1 MTEPSPPAGLLSR
14 GAPILQ
20 KRVSVMRKAVSFALI
35 GVVNTVVDASVFF
48 LVYAYLTRSAPMT
61 QLFTTAA
68 GLCRC
73 GAAEDLALVA
83 ANVTAWLV
91 AVTFSYVMNSTI
103 TFAAES
109 GRKLK
114 FRAYV
119 AFAASGVLGVIAN
132 TATLVLAAQVLPVWA
147 AKGCAILVSFVVNF
161 SMSHFVVFRPRRPDA
176 LVDM

>member
-1 MTEPSPPAGLLSR
+1 MTERTPSASLLSR
-14 GAPILQ
+14 AVPMLQ
-20 KRVSVMRKAVSFALI
+20 KRVGVMRKAVSFALI
-35 GVVNTVVDASVFF
+35 GLINTAVDATVFF
-48 LVYAYLTRSAPMT
+48 LVYAYLTSSAP
-61 QLFTTAA
+61 LIRFFAAAA

-91 AVTFSYVMNSTI
+91 AMTFSYVMNSTI

-109 GRKLK
+109 GRKLRFK
-114 FRAYV
+114 AYA

-161 SMSHFVVFRPRRPDA
+161 SMSHFVVFRAKRPDA
-176 LVDM
+176 SA

>member
-1 MTEPSPPAGLLSR
+1 MAERSQSANPPSRVAPTLQNPAG
-14 GAPILQ
+14 
-20 KRVSVMRKAVSFALI
+20 VMRKAITFALI
-35 GVVNTVVDASVFF
+35 GLVNTAVDASVFF
-48 LVYAYLTRSAPMT
+48 LAYAYLTSSAP
-61 QLFTTAA
+61 LFRFFAAAA
-68 GLCRC
+68 GVCRC
-73 GAAEDLALVA
+73 GAAEDLALVG

-114 FRAYV
+114 FGAYV

-132 TATLVLAAQVLPVWA
+132 TATLVLVAQALPIWA

-161 SMSHFVVFRPRRPDA
+161 AMSHFVVFRAKRPDA
-176 LVDM
+176 SA

>member
-1 MTEPSPPAGLLSR
+1 MTERPQPAGLLSR
-14 GAPILQ
+14 AAPVLQ
-20 KRVSVMRKAVSFALI
+20 KRVGVMRKAVSFALI
-35 GVVNTVVDASVFF
+35 GLINTAVDATVFF
-48 LVYAYLTRSAPMT
+48 LVYAYLTGSAPLT
-61 QLFTTAA
+61 RLFAAAA

-91 AVTFSYVMNSTI
+91 AMTFSYVMNSTI

-109 GRKLK
+109 GRKLRFK
-114 FRAYV
+114 AYA

-161 SMSHFVVFRPRRPDA
+161 SMSHFVVFRAKRPDA
-176 LVDM
+176 SA

>member
-1 MTEPSPPAGLLSR
+1 M
-14 GAPILQ
+14 LQ
-20 KRVSVMRKAVSFALI
+20 KRVGVMRKAVSFALI
-35 GVVNTVVDASVFF
+35 GLINTAVDATVFF
-48 LVYAYLTRSAPMT
+48 LVYAYLTSSASLIR
-61 QLFTTAA
+61 LFAAAA

-91 AVTFSYVMNSTI
+91 AMTLSYVMNSTI

-109 GRKLK
+109 GRKLRFK
-114 FRAYV
+114 AYV

-132 TATLVLAAQVLPVWA
+132 TATLVLAAQVFPVWA

-161 SMSHFVVFRPRRPDA
+161 SMSHFVVFRAKRPDA
-176 LVDM
+176 SA

>member
-1 MTEPSPPAGLLSR
+1 
-14 GAPILQ
+14 
-20 KRVSVMRKAVSFALI
+20 MRKAATFALI
-35 GVVNTVVDASVFF
+35 GLFNTVVDASVFF
-48 LVYAYLTRSAPMT
+48 LAYAYLTSPAP
-61 QLFTTAA
+61 LNRFFAAAA
-68 GLCRC
+68 GFCRC
-73 GAAEDLALVA
+73 GAAEDLVLIA

-114 FRAYV
+114 FSAYV

-132 TATLVLAAQVLPVWA
+132 TATLVFAAQFMPIWA

-161 SMSHFVVFRPRRPDA
+161 SMSHFVVFRSKRPDA
-176 LVDM
+176 AA

>member
-1 MTEPSPPAGLLSR
+1 
-14 GAPILQ
+14 
-20 KRVSVMRKAVSFALI
+20 MRKAVSFALI
-35 GVVNTVVDASVFF
+35 GLINTAVDATVFF
-48 LVYAYLTRSAPMT
+48 LVYAYLTSSAPLT
-61 QLFTTAA
+61 RLFAAAA

-91 AVTFSYVMNSTI
+91 AMTFSYVMNSTI

-109 GRKLK
+109 GRKLRFK
-114 FRAYV
+114 AYV

-132 TATLVLAAQVLPVWA
+132 TATLVLAAQVLPVWG

-161 SMSHFVVFRPRRPDA
+161 SMSHFVVFRVKRPDA
-176 LVDM
+176 SA

>member
-1 MTEPSPPAGLLSR
+1 
-14 GAPILQ
+14 
-20 KRVSVMRKAVSFALI
+20 MRKAATFALI
-35 GVVNTVVDASVFF
+35 GLFNTVVDASVFF
-48 LVYAYLTRSAPMT
+48 LAYAYLTSPAP
-61 QLFTTAA
+61 LNRFAAAA
-68 GLCRC
+68 GFCRC

-91 AVTFSYVMNSTI
+91 AMTFSYVMNSTI

-114 FRAYV
+114 FSAYV

-132 TATLVLAAQVLPVWA
+132 TATLVFAAQFMPIWA

-161 SMSHFVVFRPRRPDA
+161 SMSHFVVFRSKRPDA
-176 LVDM
+176 AA

>member
-1 MTEPSPPAGLLSR
+1 M
-14 GAPILQ
+14 LQ
-20 KRVSVMRKAVSFALI
+20 KRMGVMRKAVSFALI
-35 GVVNTVVDASVFF
+35 GLINTAVDATVFF
-48 LVYAYLTRSAPMT
+48 LVYAYLISSAP
-61 QLFTTAA
+61 LIRFFAAAA

-83 ANVTAWLV
+83 ANLTAWLV
-91 AVTFSYVMNSTI
+91 AMTLSYVMNSTI

-109 GRKLK
+109 GRKLRFK
-114 FRAYV
+114 AYV

-161 SMSHFVVFRPRRPDA
+161 SMSHFVVFRAKRPDA
-176 LVDM
+176 SA

>member
-1 MTEPSPPAGLLSR
+1 M
-14 GAPILQ
+14 LQ
-20 KRVSVMRKAVSFALI
+20 KRVGVMRKAVSFALI
-35 GVVNTVVDASVFF
+35 GLINTAVDATVFF
-48 LVYAYLTRSAPMT
+48 LVYAYLTSSASLIR
-61 QLFTTAA
+61 LFAAAA

-91 AVTFSYVMNSTI
+91 AMTLSYVMNSTI

-109 GRKLK
+109 GRKLRFK
-114 FRAYV
+114 AYV

-161 SMSHFVVFRPRRPDA
+161 SMSHFVVFRAKRPDA
-176 LVDM
+176 SA